1 MLAAKSW
8 TFNLLLV
15 AMVEVEGADV
25 ADEDVGNAEIDGGG
39 EVHDVC
45 FGSFGM
51 QVGLLSWNTGAC
63 SSRAFGTASRLPSL
77 VKSIR
82 KSFKTRSWPAQAF
95 ISRHSALLLSSS
107 AQATISC
114 FSSSSTIWLRKGFSR
129 LDSSGSLCGPAEQ
142 L

>member
-8 TFNLLLV
+8 TFNLLVV
-15 AMVEVEGADV
+15 AVAEVEVADV
-25 ADEDVGNAEIDGGG
+25 ADEDVGNAEVDGGG
-39 EVHDVC
+39 EVHVVC

-77 VKSIR
+77 VSSIK
-82 KSFKTRSWPAQAF
+82 KSFRTRSWPAQAF
-95 ISRHSALLLSSS
+95 IIRHSALLLSSS

-114 FSSSSTIWLRKGFSR
+114 FSSSSTIWLRKGFGR
-129 LDSSGSLCGPAEQ
+129 LDSSGSLCGSIEQ